1 MEKAKRIINRQKRY
15 GVIEHAKNNSV
26 DVAHGLGRCNFMTWY
41 NDMTVQQKKD
51 FKKVIAISVIGA
63 IIVLLIPIAFH
74 FV

>member
-1 MEKAKRIINRQKRY
+1 
-15 GVIEHAKNNSV
+15 
-26 DVAHGLGRCNFMTWY
+26 MTWY

-63 IIVLLIPIAFH
+63 IMVLFIPIIFH

>member
-1 MEKAKRIINRQKRY
+1 MA
-15 GVIEHAKNNSV
+15 
-26 DVAHGLGRCNFMTWY
+26 WY

>member
-1 MEKAKRIINRQKRY
+1 
-15 GVIEHAKNNSV
+15 
-26 DVAHGLGRCNFMTWY
+26 MTWY

-51 FKKVIAISVIGA
+51 FKKVIAISVIGV

>member
-1 MEKAKRIINRQKRY
+1 
-15 GVIEHAKNNSV
+15 
-26 DVAHGLGRCNFMTWY
+26 MTWY

-63 IIVLLIPIAFH
+63 IIVLLIPVAFH